1 MNIQD
6 LFNLTKLRSE
16 VAMKQALPHWQ
27 PKAQSEGL
35 QCPRCASRHVAGR
48 GYNENKTRRYICRG
62 CGVSFTEIAKFDC
75 RCQNPGTL
83 PKCQD
88 CPSFQEFLP
97 TLKEKVRRLH
107 NKNRE
112 ELDVLL
118 LEAQSQLK
126 LKDLRAQVA
135 RQEALSSWQ
144 LSSAS
149 PLALVCPDC
158 QSSHIRRK
166 GLANGRQRYSCYGC
180 KRSFYA
186 PEHWNCTC
194 QLPGDLASC
203 QTCPKFEKFLAVMA
217 EKLES
222 LQGLNAEQLQ
232 ALLNC

>member
-16 VAMKQALPHWQ
+16 VAMQQALPHW
-27 PKAQSEGL
+27 PSRTQSEGL
-35 QCPRCASRHVAGR
+35 QCPECASRHVVKR

-88 CPSFQEFLP
+88 CPYFQEFLP
-97 TLKEKVRRLH
+97 TLKEKVCMLH
-107 NKNRE
+107 NKNRK
-112 ELDVLL
+112 ELDALFS
-118 LEAQSQLK
+118 EAQSQLK

-144 LSSAS
+144 LSSIS
-149 PLALVCPDC
+149 PLPLVCPDC

-166 GLANGRQRYSCYGC
+166 GLANGRQRYSCYEC
-180 KRSFYA
+180 RRSFYA
-186 PEHWNCTC
+186 PEDWNCTC
-194 QLPGDLASC
+194 QLPGELSSC
-203 QTCPKFEKFLAVMA
+203 ESCPKFEKFLAVMA

-232 ALLNC
+232 ALLSW

>member
-75 RCQNPGTL
+75 PCQNPGTL

-118 LEAQSQLK
+118 SEAQSQLK

-135 RQEALSSWQ
+135 RQEALSSW

-149 PLALVCPDC
+149 P
-158 QSSHIRRK
+158 
-166 GLANGRQRYSCYGC
+166 
-180 KRSFYA
+180 
-186 PEHWNCTC
+186 
-194 QLPGDLASC
+194 
-203 QTCPKFEKFLAVMA
+203 
-217 EKLES
+217 
-222 LQGLNAEQLQ
+222 
-232 ALLNC
+232 

>member
-16 VAMKQALPHWQ
+16 VAMQQALPHW
-27 PKAQSEGL
+27 PSRTQSEGL
-35 QCPRCASRHVAGR
+35 QCPECASRHVVKR

-88 CPSFQEFLP
+88 CPYFQEFLP
-97 TLKEKVRRLH
+97 TLKEKVGMLQ

-112 ELDVLL
+112 ELDALFS
-118 LEAQSQLK
+118 EAQSQLK

-135 RQEALSSWQ
+135 RQDALSSWQ
-144 LSSAS
+144 LSSIS
-149 PLALVCPDC
+149 PLPLVCPDC

-166 GLANGRQRYSCYGC
+166 GLANGRQRYSCYEC
-180 KRSFYA
+180 RRSFYA
-186 PEHWNCTC
+186 PEDWNCTC

-203 QTCPKFEKFLAVMA
+203 HSCPKFEKFLAVMT

-222 LQGLNAEQLQ
+222 LQGLDTEQLQ
-232 ALLNC
+232 ALLKC

>member
-16 VAMKQALPHWQ
+16 VAMQQALPHW
-27 PKAQSEGL
+27 PSRTQSEGL
-35 QCPRCASRHVAGR
+35 QCPECASRHVVKR

-88 CPSFQEFLP
+88 CPYFQEFLP
-97 TLKEKVRRLH
+97 TLKEKVCMLQ

-112 ELDVLL
+112 ELDALFS
-118 LEAQSQLK
+118 EAQSQLK

-135 RQEALSSWQ
+135 RQDALSSWQ
-144 LSSAS
+144 LSSIS
-149 PLALVCPDC
+149 PLPLVCPDC

-166 GLANGRQRYSCYGC
+166 GLANGRQRYSCYEC
-180 KRSFYA
+180 RRSFYA
-186 PEHWNCTC
+186 PEDWNCTC

-203 QTCPKFEKFLAVMA
+203 HSCPKFEKFLAVMT

-222 LQGLNAEQLQ
+222 LQGLDTEQLQ
-232 ALLNC
+232 ALLKC

>member
-16 VAMKQALPHWQ
+16 VAMHQALPHWQ
-27 PKAQSEGL
+27 SKAQSEGL
-35 QCPRCASRHVAGR
+35 QCPQCASRHVVKD
-48 GYNENKTRRYICRG
+48 GYHQQNRIPRYVCRG

-97 TLKEKVRRLH
+97 TLKEKVRGLH

-112 ELDVLL
+112 ELDALL
-118 LEAQSQLK
+118 SEAQSQLN
-126 LKDLRAQVA
+126 LKNLRTQVA

-144 LSSAS
+144 LSSVS
-149 PLALVCPDC
+149 PFVSVCPHC
-158 QSSHIRRK
+158 QSSDLRNN
-166 GLANGRQRYSCYGC
+166 GLANGKKRYLCYGC
-180 KRSFYA
+180 GRYFYS
-186 PEHWNCTC
+186 PERWNCTC
-194 QLPGDLASC
+194 QIPGDLSSC
-203 QTCPKFEKFLAVMA
+203 KSCPKFEKFLAVIA

-222 LQGLNAEQLQ
+222 LQGLDAEQLQ
-232 ALLNC
+232 VLLK

>member
-16 VAMKQALPHWQ
+16 VAMQQALPHWQ

-35 QCPRCASRHVAGR
+35 QCPRCDSRHVAGR
-48 GYNENKTRRYICRG
+48 GYTENRTRRYICRG

-97 TLKEKVRRLH
+97 ALKEKVRGLH

-112 ELDVLL
+112 ELDALL
-118 LEAQSQLK
+118 SEAQSQLK

-149 PLALVCPDC
+149 QLASVCPHC
-158 QSSHIRRK
+158 QSAHIKSK
-166 GLANGRQRYSCYGC
+166 GLANGKKRYSCYKCG
-180 KRSFYA
+180 RSFYA
-186 PEHWNCTC
+186 PGHWDCTC
-194 QLPGDLASC
+194 QLPGDLALC

-232 ALLNC
+232 ALLHC

>member
-16 VAMKQALPHWQ
+16 VAMQQALPHWQ
-27 PKAQSEGL
+27 SKAQSEGL
-35 QCPRCASRHVAGR
+35 QCPQCASRHVAGR

-97 TLKEKVRRLH
+97 TLKENVRRLQ

-112 ELDVLL
+112 ELDALL

-126 LKDLRAQVA
+126 LQDLRAQVA
-135 RQEALSSWQ
+135 RQEALSSW

-149 PLALVCPDC
+149 PLASVCPHC
-158 QSSHIRRK
+158 QSSHIKSK
-166 GLANGRQRYSCYGC
+166 GLANGKKRYSCYGC
-180 KRSFYA
+180 RRSFYA

-194 QLPGDLASC
+194 QLPGDLSLC
-203 QTCPKFEKFLAVMA
+203 QACPNFEKFLAVMA

-222 LQGLNAEQLQ
+222 LQGLDAEQLQ
-232 ALLNC
+232 SLLNC